1 MTVPVE
7 EGGDAHGI
15 PRPGVGESVLARPK
29 IIVGNEDGISSQEEF
44 DYTQD
49 TVEEAYADHIHNKR
63 NGGYPPEPPAAPTQA
78 QLDEQLAGN
87 RVDPGTAKKD
97 LFIKIGEYEDAAGNA
112 LPSSPVER
120 LRQELKLL
128 RGEVGGPGLSERL
141 TLDELSETDLGRWT
155 AAKDLKATTDTAQS
169 TLGQAITR
177 IYTVYEAVVQA
188 LDETV
193 QTAKNA
199 DQSIASGMK
208 KK

>member
-7 EGGDAHGI
+7 EGGDAQGV
-15 PRPGVGESVLARPK
+15 PRPGVGESMLARPK
-29 IIVGNEDGISSQEEF
+29 KIVGNEDGISSHEDF

-49 TVEEAYADHIHNKR
+49 TVEEAYADHIHNNR
-63 NGGYPPEPPAAPTQA
+63 NGRYPIEGPAPLTRA
-78 QLDEQLAGN
+78 QLDDLLVKD
-87 RVDPGTAKKD
+87 RVDPSTAKKD

-112 LPSSPVER
+112 LSSSPVER
-120 LRQELKLL
+120 LRQDLKVL

-141 TLDELSETDLGRWT
+141 TLDELSGRDLGQWT
-155 AAKDLKATTDTAQS
+155 AATDLKATTDTAQN
-169 TLGQAITR
+169 TLGQVITR